1 MIITVDNELE
11 AALTEEA
18 RRRGIAAA
26 DLALHTLRDQFLTS
40 HPPAQPHDDW
50 ERRLLALAKDCGVS
64 LSDTVLSRETL
75 YE

>member
-26 DLALHTLRDQFLTS
+26 DLALHTLRDQFLS
-40 HPPAQPHDDW
+40 AYSPAQPHDEW

-64 LSDTVLSRETL
+64 LSDAAMSRETL